1 MLEHRRLAHMLR
13 QRAAEIKALQDER
26 ERLVTRQRTA
36 LRREEELGD
45 AVRKLDERASS
56 LAAERERLETALK
69 AERERLGGEL
79 KQAQYEVRRAERRL
93 SETETTAA
101 EWRKESWRELE
112 ALAAELE
119 KAKAEHGRLRR
130 DLEKVEQ
137 ERDAIGADLKKTS
150 YEARRVERRL
160 AKVET
165 DATREHEEAQHRLD
179 ALGTELRDVVVARDE
194 ALKSADEAV
203 RERDEATRAVE
214 EATRAAE
221 ASSRDHEQAVRDLTE
236 RAVEQTELALRLG
249 KAQQEVETLVGEE
262 RSREMALVAVDAALI
277 EVAEH
282 LRRARASRS
291 WRWGHALARAF
302 RVLTFRRGSRRSS
315 LDAALGRLQDEGLVK
330 VEQA

>member
-1 MLEHRRLAHMLR
+1 MLEQRRLSHMLR
-13 QRAAEIKALQDER
+13 QRAAEIEALQDER

-36 LRREEELGD
+36 LRHEEELGD

-56 LAAERERLETALK
+56 LAAERERLENALK
-69 AERERLGGEL
+69 AERERLEGELKAERERLEGEL
-79 KQAQYEVRRAERRL
+79 KQAQYEARRAERRL

-130 DLEKVEQ
+130 ELKKTER
-137 ERDAIGADLKKTS
+137 ERDGIEAELKKTS

-160 AKVET
+160 AQVEADT
-165 DATREHEEAQHRLD
+165 AQERKEAQRLRKETRHQVD
-179 ALGTELRDVVVARDE
+179 ALATELREVIVARDE
-194 ALKSADEAV
+194 ALG
-203 RERDEATRAVE
+203 
-214 EATRAAE
+214 AAK
-221 ASSRDHEQAVRDLTE
+221 ASSRDHEQVVRDLTA
-236 RAVEQTELALRLG
+236 RAVQQTELALQLG
-249 KAQQEVETLVGEE
+249 KAEQEVETLLGAE
-262 RSREMALVAVDAALI
+262 RSREMALAAVDATLI
-277 EVAEH
+277 EVAGH
-282 LRRARASRS
+282 LRRTRASRS

-330 VEQA
+330 VEKA